1 MCWTDNLAAS
11 FSSKVR
17 CLTGREQKAATCWA
31 SARDILNAACL
42 NWARELLTTEVLCI
56 SCYIMSCYII
66 FYTVISYTP
75 SRFFEYQFLSRLWNN
90 MNMHESLF
98 HYVLMKRLA
107 SKVRAMDTE
116 PMVHGSPWS
125 SGCTNHAIEFS
136 TDYSI
141 SMNHHEYSSDLISTL
156 VAPND
161 DRRQFL
167 WVFRCFPPSHCHHI
181 RALRVVSCHVRTMW
195 NWKRL
200 ATATWSASH
209 SKPYILSD
217 SLLTYLGVEMD
228 GVTEMW
234 RLELPWTLYHIHIVY
249 ISIYRFNQYVDMYIS
264 TIVRKPL
271 E

>member
-1 MCWTDNLAAS
+1 MLRFLRTHGNQCTCPHELILFQCSHLSDLHRRRVG
-11 FSSKVR
+11 SSLFADKTVALP
-17 CLTGREQKAATCWA
+17 CDG
-31 SARDILNAACL
+31 
-42 NWARELLTTEVLCI
+42 I
-56 SCYIMSCYII
+56 SVNPLWLG
-66 FYTVISYTP
+66 TVVDSVV
-75 SRFFEYQFLSRLWNN
+75 QLWNN

-125 SGCTNHAIEFS
+125 SGCTIHAIEFS

-181 RALRVVSCHVRTMW
+181 RALRVVSCQCEDNVELEETGNSDLIRFTLKALHPERQP
-195 NWKRL
+195 L
-200 ATATWSASH
+200 AISW
-209 SKPYILSD
+209 
-217 SLLTYLGVEMD
+217 GE
-228 GVTEMW
+228 VTEMW
-234 RLELPWTLYHIHIVY
+234 RLELPWTLYDFV
-249 ISIYRFNQYVDMYIS
+249 S
-264 TIVRKPL
+264 
-271 E
+271 